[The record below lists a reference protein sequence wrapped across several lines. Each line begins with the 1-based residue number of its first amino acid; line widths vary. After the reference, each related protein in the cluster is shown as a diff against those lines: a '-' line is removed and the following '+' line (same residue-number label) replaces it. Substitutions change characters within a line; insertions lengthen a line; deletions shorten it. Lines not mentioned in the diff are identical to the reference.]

1 MGGNGE
7 NFECNNCPIFE
18 PGAKSKLY
26 LVRVH
31 TAQSQDTGSLR
42 ARDRAPFRS
51 RKGAGGGDL
60 RRARTCVIAPRLA
73 LTLNAAPEAVPS
85 VRWPARSEHGTE
97 PVFDCQLRVAG

>member
-1 MGGNGE
+1 MNA
-7 NFECNNCPIFE
+7 ECPE
-18 PGAKSKLY
+18 GPHALKSQN
-26 LVRVH
+26 
-31 TAQSQDTGSLR
+31 TASLR
-42 ARDRAPFRS
+42 ARARAPVIS